1 MALFLCALV
10 GIYVLHRR
18 GGLAVRDWRTPAAGL
33 AIVLALFFVTHPET
47 RALLMFAD
55 YMGVDLIATM
65 AVVYLRHHLGIS
77 VALVAIPL
85 LRLAYRWGPVPGFWP
100 HRVVVRSS
108 WMWTGYAVICPLL
121 VAAMAAMWLL
131 FLGFLASLVILAK
144 PWIA

>member
-1 MALFLCALV
+1 MELLLCALV
-10 GIYVLHRR
+10 VIYVLHRR
-18 GGLAVRDWRTPAAGL
+18 SELQKGDWWIPAAGL

-47 RALLMFAD
+47 RVLLMFAD

-100 HRVVVRSS
+100 HRVVFRSS
-108 WMWTGYAVICPLL
+108 LVWTGYAVICPLL
-121 VAAMAAMWLL
+121 VAAMAAMWLF
-131 FLGFLASLVILAK
+131 FLGCLATLAN